1 MPHPLLRNQ
10 EQPRVAGRE
19 DQEEHV
25 LIRRLVALAAAGSLA
40 LAAAALLVL
49 PAAPATAQEVVQDEG
64 SAYRAWHDASQKGD
78 VDQAIEA
85 AKAYLEK
92 YPTGQYADF
101 LKKWLADP
109 ALKMAR
115 LEAAIKA
122 KRTSDM
128 IAIGREILAAD

>member
-49 PAAPATAQEVVQDEG
+49 PAAPAAAQEVVQDEG
-64 SAYRAWHDASQKGD
+64 SAYRAWHDASQAGD
-78 VDQAIEA
+78 NAKALAA
-85 AKAYLEK
+85 AKEYVAK
-92 YPTGQYADF
+92 YPSGQYADF
-101 LKKWLADP
+101 VKKW
-109 ALKMAR
+109 M
-115 LEAAIKA
+115 
-122 KRTSDM
+122 
-128 IAIGREILAAD
+128 GQ